1 MVFLE
6 YDEITSRKVIDAH
19 NGVGGFLDLSGADL
33 SRANLSRANLREA
46 DLREAILCDCDLDG
60 AVISFRGETKRIRFV
75 DIDEGE

>member
-19 NGVGGFLDLSGADL
+19 NGVGGFLDLRGADL
-33 SRANLSRANLREA
+33 RGADLRRANLREA
-46 DLREAILCDCDLDG
+46 NLREAILCDCDLDG